1 MEKTVIKGREEK
13 GMVVNRYF
21 KGKNVLVLA
30 PHGDDGEL
38 GCGGTM
44 SRLIEEGANLFY
56 MCFSMCEESVPEEF
70 PKTTLE
76 DEVREATKKLGID
89 PSNLILNYYPVRR
102 LQEYRQE
109 ILEKLIVVRKEIS
122 PEIIFMP
129 SSFSLHQDHI
139 LIYRE
144 GMRAFKHY
152 TCFGYDLPW
161 DTIEFATTSFFKLDE
176 RHVDSKCSALKIYRT
191 QKYRE
196 YTNSEFVKSL
206 ARVRGSQISVEYA
219 EAFEMVRGVF

>member
-1 MEKTVIKGREEK
+1 MVIDK
-13 GMVVNRYF
+13 YF
-21 KGKNVLVLA
+21 NDKNVLIIA
-30 PHGDDGEL
+30 PHADDGEL

-44 SRLIEEGANLFY
+44 SRLIEEGANIFY
-56 MCFSMCEESVPEEF
+56 VCFSMCEESLPEGF
-70 PKTTLE
+70 SPNALE
-76 DEVREATKKLGID
+76 MEVKEATKKIGIS
-89 PSNLILNYYPVRR
+89 PSNLILNYYPVRK
-102 LQEYRQE
+102 LQQYRQE
-109 ILEKLIVVRKEIS
+109 ILEKLIKIRKEIS

-129 SSFSLHQDHI
+129 SSYSLHQDHI
-139 LIYRE
+139 LLYKE

-161 DTIEFATTSFFKLDE
+161 DTIQFATTSFFKLEE
-176 RHVDSKCSALKIYRT
+176 RHVDNKCNALEIYQT

-219 EAFEMVRGVF
+219 EAFEMIRGIF